1 MSWKNL
7 DKEHI
12 RLEFVLLAS
21 EESVNMSELCNQFAV
36 SRKTG
41 YKWLKRYKKEGIA
54 GIVERSRRPL
64 NIKNMIKPEIIM
76 ETVELRLKHPSWG
89 PKKIKELI
97 RRNRKPEDVPG
108 ISSIAR
114 ILKRLDLAESRGRG
128 RKKSFSVEKETVA
141 PDNPNDIWTVDFKGW
156 WRLKNGEICEPLTI
170 RDLYSRYVLCV
181 KPMKKKN
188 TEAVKEVFRQIFLRY
203 GLPLKIRS
211 DNGAPF
217 ASVYGAQGLSRLSA
231 WWRTLGV
238 THERSRPGHPED
250 NGSHERFH
258 ADMAKE
264 IESDPSFSFETE
276 EKRLE
281 KWRREYNYGRPNEAI
296 SMKFPCEVYKR
307 SKRRISEADFCTY
320 PDDFVTVTV
329 KNNGCIPCE
338 EKTVY
343 ISTALK
349 GLQVGLEKA
358 GTKNTKIW
366 FCDLLLGVVN
376 MDSFE
381 LMRENF

>member
-1 MSWKNL
+1 MSWKSL
-7 DKEHI
+7 DNEHI

-21 EESVNMSELCNQFAV
+21 DESVNMSELCDQFCV

-41 YKWLKRYKKEGIA
+41 YKWLKRYKKEGIS

-64 NIKNMIKPEIIM
+64 NIRNMIKSEIIM
-76 ETVELRLKHPSWG
+76 EAVELRLKHPSWG

-97 RRNRKPEDVPG
+97 KRKRKPEEVPG
-108 ISSIAR
+108 VSSIAR

-128 RKKSFSVEKETVA
+128 RKKSVPVERETTV
-141 PDNPNDIWTVDFKGW
+141 PDKSNDIWTVDFKGW
-156 WRLKNGEICEPLTI
+156 WRLKNGETCEPLTI

-188 TEAVKEVFRQIFLRY
+188 TDSVKEVFRQIFLMY

-211 DNGAPF
+211 DNGPPF
-217 ASVYGAQGLSRLSA
+217 ASVRGAQGLSRLSA
-231 WWRTLGV
+231 WWRTLGII
-238 THERSRPGHPED
+238 HERSRPGHPED

-276 EKRLE
+276 AKRLE

-296 SMKFPCEVYKR
+296 DMKFPCEIYRR
-307 SKRRISEADFCTY
+307 SKRKISGTDFCTY
-320 PDDFVTVTV
+320 PDEFVTVTV
-329 KNNGCIPCE
+329 KNNGCISYE

-349 GLQVGLEKA
+349 GFQVGLERSDLKI
-358 GTKNTKIW
+358 TKIW
-366 FCDLLLGVVN
+366 FCDLLIGIIN
-376 MDSFE
+376 CDNYE
-381 LMRENF
+381 LVRENI